1 MCDSDK
7 VLRIIVRDADDLTSS
22 VTTYARREYSTDNGW
37 ISIVPFYRVYYRLEL
52 DENGDIMSCLKE
64 RTERINESRK
74 SRCLRSGHIA
84 GFYYEKCPV
93 DRTRLFWT
101 TIQHL
106 RREEDEVA
114 KQIADEEY
122 TCDRCT
128 RYARYN
134 RTTCGH
140 KYLCFI
146 CAEQHDRNCAL
157 RAEIVGTE

>member
-1 MCDSDK
+1 MCDMDK
-7 VLRIIVRDADDLTSS
+7 VLRITIRDADDLTSE
-22 VTTYARREYSTDNGW
+22 VITYARREYSTDNGW

-52 DENGDIMSCLKE
+52 ADNGFILEAVKE
-64 RTERINESRK
+64 RSERINESRK

-93 DRTRLFWT
+93 DRSRLFWT
-101 TIQHL
+101 TIQHR
-106 RREEDEVA
+106 RREEDAIA

-122 TCDRCT
+122 TCDICGF
-128 RYARYN
+128 YAQYN

-140 KYLCFI
+140 KYLCYH
-146 CAEQHDRNCAL
+146 CAEHHDRNCAL

>member
-7 VLRIIVRDADDLTSS
+7 VLRNVVRDDLT
-22 VTTYARREYSTDNGW
+22 TEIITYARREYSTDNGW
-37 ISIVPFYRVYYRLEL
+37 ISIVPFYRAYYRLEL
-52 DENGDIMSCLKE
+52 DDNCFILEAVKE
-64 RTERINESRK
+64 RSERINESRK
-74 SRCLRSGHIA
+74 SKCLRSGHIA
-84 GFYYEKCPV
+84 GFYYEKRPV
-93 DRTRLFWT
+93 DRLLWK

-106 RREEDEVA
+106 RREEDYVA

-122 TCDRCT
+122 TCDKCT

-140 KYLCFI
+140 NYLCNN
-146 CAEQHDRNCAL
+146 CAEHHDQYCAL